1 MRCLICHN
9 LSLSTF
15 CKDCKKSILKPDM
28 TKRQIGMLDVYSFY
42 KYTHI
47 QELIHTK
54 HTPLGYKVFNAL
66 AKLSFTP
73 FIDSF
78 LSVDNREIY
87 IIGIDENPKNSF
99 SHVAVLTHA
108 MKRRNAK
115 VQHTSLL
122 ASSNMSYSGQ
132 SLEFRLSNPRKFTY
146 TGKKNI
152 DAILVD
158 DIITTG
164 TTLQE
169 AMIVL
174 KKNGVRVQFALT
186 LADARE

>member
-1 MRCLICHN
+1 
-9 LSLSTF
+9 
-15 CKDCKKSILKPDM
+15 M
-28 TKRQIGMLDVYSFY
+28 TKRQIGTLDVYSFY
-42 KYTHI
+42 QYSHI

-66 AKLSFTP
+66 SKLSFSP

-78 LSVDNREIY
+78 LSVDKREIY
-87 IIGIDENPKNSF
+87 IIGIDENPKQSF
-99 SHVAVLTHA
+99 SHVAVLSHA
-108 MKRRNAK
+108 MKRKNVK
-115 VQHTSLL
+115 VQHSSLL
-122 ASSNMSYSGQ
+122 AISKVSYSGQ
-132 SLEFRLSNPRKFTY
+132 SLEFRLSNPRKFIY
-146 TGKKNI
+146 HGKKNI
-152 DAILVD
+152 DAILID

-169 AMIVL
+169 AYTVL

>member
-1 MRCLICHN
+1 
-9 LSLSTF
+9 
-15 CKDCKKSILKPDM
+15 
-28 TKRQIGMLDVYSFY
+28 
-42 KYTHI
+42 
-47 QELIHTK
+47 
-54 HTPLGYKVFNAL
+54 
-66 AKLSFTP
+66 
-73 FIDSF
+73 
-78 LSVDNREIY
+78 
-87 IIGIDENPKNSF
+87 
-99 SHVAVLTHA
+99 
-108 MKRRNAK
+108 
-115 VQHTSLL
+115 
-122 ASSNMSYSGQ
+122 MSYSGQ